1 MKNIIKH
8 LWLFAIVMLLCGLSA
23 DSFAQRGRSS
33 GSSFGRSSYSSPRN
47 YSAPSSSSQ
56 MRSGGTMG
64 SGVSSSSS
72 SSSKMRSGGNMNTNL
87 PPVSAPTTN
96 SSSINRASNNSGT
109 STSYRYRTYSG
120 PRETTYQGRHVY
132 INVNG
137 GYSYYPGGPVIAYMP
152 GYAPV
157 AYVPAS
163 SGPGFATMLLIIV
176 GGLAIVALI
185 AYFVNR

>member
-1 MKNIIKH
+1 
-8 LWLFAIVMLLCGLSA
+8 
-23 DSFAQRGRSS
+23 
-33 GSSFGRSSYSSPRN
+33 
-47 YSAPSSSSQ
+47 
-56 MRSGGTMG
+56 MG